1 MGSTLGT
8 EGCSGTPISEKDM
21 GKLLDRINVFFFWA
35 AGVLLL
41 FVTVGTCVDV
51 ILRYSFNRPI
61 HWMLEITEYSM
72 LYIPFLG
79 AAFVLKDDGHIRI
92 DLVITFL
99 SERLRGW
106 LNVVTAFVGG
116 VVMATYTWFGA
127 QVTLDY
133 FRRGVPSLESLKT
146 PMFLILMI
154 IPIGGFFFSIQF
166 FRQMAGYYK
175 KLKA

>member
-1 MGSTLGT
+1 
-8 EGCSGTPISEKDM
+8 M
-21 GKLLDRINVFFFWA
+21 GKMVDRIIVFLFWV
-35 AGVLLL
+35 AGGLLL

-61 HWMLEITEYSM
+61 HWMLEITEYAM
-72 LYIPFLG
+72 LYIPFMG
-79 AAFVLKDDGHIRI
+79 AAFVLKEDGHIRI
-92 DLVITFL
+92 DLVITFF
-99 SERLRGW
+99 SERVRGW
-106 LNVVTAFVGG
+106 LNVVTSLVGG
-116 VVMATYTWFGA
+116 IVMCVYTWFGA

-166 FRQMAGYYK
+166 FRQMAGYCR
-175 KLKA
+175 KLRT

>member
-1 MGSTLGT
+1 VRGAK
-8 EGCSGTPISEKDM
+8 GCSGTGIHEKKM
-21 GKLLDRINVFFFWA
+21 AKVFDRIIVVLFWV
-35 AGVLLL
+35 AGGLLMFVTIGTCIDVLL
-41 FVTVGTCVDV
+41 
-51 ILRYSFNRPI
+51 RYVFNRPI
-61 HWMLEITEYSM
+61 GWMLEVTEYAM

-79 AAFVLKDDGHIRI
+79 AALVLKEDGHIRI

-99 SERLRGW
+99 GERLRGW
-106 LNVVTAFVGG
+106 LNVATSFVGG
-116 VVMATYTWFGA
+116 VVMVTYTWFGA

-166 FRQMAGYYK
+166 FRQMASYYR
-175 KLKA
+175 KLKT

>member
-1 MGSTLGT
+1 MKGRSA
-8 EGCSGTPISEKDM
+8 KDIHERNM
-21 GKLLDRINVFFFWA
+21 ARAFDKLIAVFFWV

-51 ILRYSFNRPI
+51 ILRYSVNRPI
-61 HWMLEITEYSM
+61 HWMLEITEYAM

-79 AAFVLKDDGHIRI
+79 AAFVLKEEGHIRI

-99 SERLRGW
+99 GERLRGW
-106 LNVVTAFVGG
+106 LNVATSFMGG
-116 VVMATYTWFGA
+116 VVMGTYTWFGA

-133 FRRGVPSLESLKT
+133 FRRGVPSLESLKI

-154 IPIGGFFFSIQF
+154 IPIGGFLFSIQF
-166 FRQMAGYYK
+166 FRQMAGYYR
-175 KLKA
+175 KLRS

>member
-1 MGSTLGT
+1 MARAF
-8 EGCSGTPISEKDM
+8 
-21 GKLLDRINVFFFWA
+21 DRVIVFLFWT
-35 AGVLLL
+35 AGGLLL

-51 ILRYSFNRPI
+51 ILRYCFNRPI
-61 HWMLEITEYSM
+61 HWMLEITEYAM

-79 AAFVLKDDGHIRI
+79 AAFVLKEEGHIRI

-99 SERLRGW
+99 GERLRGW
-106 LNVVTAFVGG
+106 LNVATSFVGG
-116 VVMATYTWFGA
+116 VVMCAYTWFGA

-133 FRRGVPSLESLKT
+133 FKRGMPSLESLKT

-166 FRQMAGYYK
+166 FRQTASYYR
-175 KLKA
+175 KLKT

>member
-1 MGSTLGT
+1 MARTF
-8 EGCSGTPISEKDM
+8 
-21 GKLLDRINVFFFWA
+21 DRIIELLFWA
-35 AGVLLL
+35 AGGLLL
-41 FVTVGTCVDV
+41 FVTIGTCVDV

-61 HWMLEITEYSM
+61 HWMLEVTEYAM

-79 AAFVLKDDGHIRI
+79 AAFVLKEDGHIRV

-106 LNVVTAFVGG
+106 LNVVTSLVGG
-116 VVMATYTWFGA
+116 AVMFVYTWFGA

-133 FRRGVPSLESLKT
+133 FKRGVPALESLKT

-166 FRQMAGYYK
+166 FRQMVGHYR
-175 KLKA
+175 KLKGS